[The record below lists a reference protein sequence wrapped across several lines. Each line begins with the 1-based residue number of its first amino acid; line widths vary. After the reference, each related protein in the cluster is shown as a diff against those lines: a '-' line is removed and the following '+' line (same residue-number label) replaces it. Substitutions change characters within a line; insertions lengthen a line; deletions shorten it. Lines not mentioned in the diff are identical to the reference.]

1 MKQTSD
7 KLEFQDKFVFWVQLY
22 FGVTFLVTGL
32 LFGLL
37 SGNFFVYLLAVGGLL
52 LVIFLEIVTI
62 TFDKNL
68 GHMTIK
74 RHKPLL
80 AKTEVVKHLIQDISG
95 VEIQQMMTMEVFF
108 DLIQNIPGM
117 ERKQRRT
124 RDSSDTYRVCLVLKS
139 CKRGVPLTS
148 YFNGNLGHEH
158 KKAEVIARFLDIRN
172 YGFRGLIG
180 QETSS
185 AELQSKTVEEKI
197 LHWETAIKSDPSD
210 ADAHIKLA
218 LALIRQGKTKN
229 KEPAMG
235 YLKQA
240 EAIFKSQGYDDGAK
254 MVALLHDYL
263 GMLVE

>member
-7 KLEFQDKFVFWVQLY
+7 KLVFQEMLVFWIQLY
-22 FGVTFLVTGL
+22 FGVILLVIGL

-37 SGNFFVYLLAVGGLL
+37 SGNFFVYLWAVGGLL

-95 VEIQQMMTMEVFF
+95 VEIQRMMTMEVFF

-117 ERKQRRT
+117 ESQQRRT

-139 CKRGVPLTS
+139 CKRRVPLTS
-148 YFNGNLGHEH
+148 YFTGNLGHEH
-158 KKAEVIARFLDIRN
+158 QKAEVIARFLDMRN
-172 YGFRGLIG
+172 YGLRGLLS
-180 QETSS
+180 QKTFSE
-185 AELQSKTVEEKI
+185 ELQRKTVEEKI

-210 ADAHIKLA
+210 ADAHLKLA
-218 LALIRQGKTKN
+218 LALIRQGQTKN
-229 KEPAMG
+229 KQPARR

-240 EAIFKSQGYDDGAK
+240 EAIFKSQGYDEEAK
-254 MVALLHDYL
+254 MAALLHSSVE
-263 GMLVE
+263 MLVE